1 MKGSDIVRLREEKG
15 WTMRDLGDKLGLSPS
30 AISKWERNPEKEVR
44 KKYVLA
50 IRELMDEPGEEE
62 ELRLHRIPI
71 YNVNVTAGDGGFN
84 GDWPE
89 VIDHIPL
96 PEEWILQRIRC
107 KPENLVSCHVRG
119 DSMEPFASSGDL
131 IIVDKT
137 VNYPGDGLYVLRIDG
152 LVVFKRIQWRPD
164 TRELRVISDNTIYE
178 EYRLNDESHV
188 DVQVLGRA
196 VFRIGFV

>member
-71 YNVNVTAGDGGFN
+71 YNVNVTAGGGGIN

-178 EYRLNDESHV
+178 EYRLTDESHV

>member
-1 MKGSDIVRLREEKG
+1 MNGNDTKRLREERG
-15 WTMRDLGDKLGLSPS
+15 WSLRDFAEKLGMSL
-30 AISKWERNPEKEVR
+30 ATVHRWETYPDKEL
-44 KKYVLA
+44 KAKTVLA
-50 IRELMDEPGEEE
+50 IKELMDEPGEEKE
-62 ELRLHRIPI
+62 RRVHRIPI

-96 PEEWILQRIRC
+96 PEDWILQRIRC
-107 KPENLVSCHVRG
+107 RPENLVSCHVRG

-131 IIVDKT
+131 IVVDKS